1 MQSIFF
7 FSHELV
13 VFYLKHQKGVVFK
26 TTCTYTSGVAIPFLG
41 IEFSKGNIL
50 KLFSF
55 AAHCSAAVSVAI
67 SARGIL
73 FLD

>member
-1 MQSIFF
+1 MHAKHILFFGNFWCFIVSIKRALFI
-7 FSHELV
+7 
-13 VFYLKHQKGVVFK
+13 
-26 TTCTYTSGVAIPFLG
+26 TACTYTSGVAIPFLG
-41 IEFSKGNIL
+41 IEFSKGNII